1 MRRRNGVLFDIPSN
15 DGLSDYFAPISPTNK
30 ANPYSDIPSEYKNDP
45 ELWFAIQESMKFSN
59 DHPDVKPDDNLNG
72 WDTNNNNNA
81 GTGQIDEI
89 TKNVNDRKTPSTGD
103 NISNK
108 NNESMSNLNQSFF
121 E

>member
-30 ANPYSDIPSEYKNDP
+30 ANPYSNIPSEYKNDP

-72 WDTNNNNNA
+72 WDTNNNNA

-108 NNESMSNLNQSFF
+108 NNESMSNLDQSFF